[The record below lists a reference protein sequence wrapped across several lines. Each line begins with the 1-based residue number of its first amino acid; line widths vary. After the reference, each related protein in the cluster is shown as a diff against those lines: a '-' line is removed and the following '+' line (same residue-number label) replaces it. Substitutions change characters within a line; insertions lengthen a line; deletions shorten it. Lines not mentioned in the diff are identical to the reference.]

1 MKDELQ
7 YWKDVAARAVV
18 GYYEQMR
25 KIRSI
30 DGTVDPESM
39 AEADVED
46 ACNIGSNEVTAI
58 LDGDESEAYEYYK
71 EEHPPLHDYK
81 VSFSFEG
88 LAGWVHVKAKD
99 EDEASEYV
107 QSNMS
112 VEFDGMPFYMADDD
126 NVIDDIEQDYDSYDY
141 NNCSIDYVEDFGE
154 YEEDE

>member
-7 YWKDVAARAVV
+7 YWKDVAARAVA

-30 DGTVDPESM
+30 DGTVDPESV

-46 ACNIGSNEVTAI
+46 ACDISANEVSAI
-58 LDGDESEAYEYYK
+58 LNGDESEAYEYYK

-88 LAGWVHVKAKD
+88 LSGWVHVKAKD
-99 EDEASEYV
+99 EDEACDYV
-107 QSNMS
+107 QSNMD
-112 VEFDGMPFYMADDD
+112 VAFHETPFYMVDDD
-126 NVIDDIEQDYDSYDY
+126 NVIDDIEQDFDTYECGS
-141 NNCSIDYVEDFGE
+141 CSIDCVDDYGE
-154 YEEDE
+154 YEED